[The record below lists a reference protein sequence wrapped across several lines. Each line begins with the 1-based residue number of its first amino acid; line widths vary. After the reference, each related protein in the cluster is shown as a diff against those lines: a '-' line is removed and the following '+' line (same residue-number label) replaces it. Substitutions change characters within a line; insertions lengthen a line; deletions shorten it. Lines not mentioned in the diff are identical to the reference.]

1 MEEPRQ
7 VPELVHVLRHSF
19 RPSEQLGRAL
29 EFFLPPESKRQTDS
43 LQIKS
48 LGIIAIDAYMHA
60 NYEYSNALIEARN
73 QIDKSQNQSLEITH
87 DVELRQV
94 GEKSV
99 DVLLG
104 IRNKIALG
112 ALSLATSKYLSGGI
126 LMRDNVDKKYSVFA
140 RINASVPIDKG
151 FQADALEQYRETYE
165 QMGSKHLMNILPQGL
180 VGMDQHLRIRQ
191 YDSLEEAS

>member
-19 RPSEQLGRAL
+19 RPSEQLGRSL
-29 EFFLPPESKRQTDS
+29 ELFLPPESKKPANF

-48 LGIIAIDAYMHA
+48 LSIIAIDAYMHA
-60 NYEYSNALIEARN
+60 SYQYSNALIEARK
-73 QIDKSQNQSLEITH
+73 QIDKSQNRSLEITQ

-104 IRNKIALG
+104 VRNKIALG
-112 ALSLATSKYLSGGI
+112 AISLATTKFLSGGV
-126 LMRDNVDKKYSVFA
+126 LMRDHADKKYSVFA
-140 RINASVPIDKG
+140 RINSTVPINTD
-151 FQADALEQYRETYE
+151 FQAAALEKYQEAYE
-165 QMGSKHLMNILPQGL
+165 QLGSKHLMNILPQGL
-180 VGMDQHLRIRQ
+180 VGMDQHLRIHQ
-191 YDSLEEAS
+191 YDSVEQAS

>member
-29 EFFLPPESKRQTDS
+29 EFFLPPESKRPADF

-48 LGIIAIDAYMHA
+48 LGMIAIDAYMHA
-60 NYEYSNALIEARN
+60 NYKYSNELIKARKK
-73 QIDKSQNQSLEITH
+73 IDESQNRSLEMTP

-104 IRNKIALG
+104 VRNKIALG
-112 ALSLATSKYLSGGI
+112 AITLATKKYLPGGI
-126 LMRDNVDKKYSVFA
+126 LMRDEADKKYSVFA
-140 RINASVPIDKG
+140 RINSSVPIKAS
-151 FQADALEQYRETYE
+151 FQADALEQYQETYD
-165 QMGSKHLMNILPQGL
+165 QIGSKHLMNILPQGL
-180 VGMDQHLRIRQ
+180 VGIDQHMRIRQ